1 MVWRGVCLRPRGTRK
16 SETRGTVEVAVGWDG
31 GLTGEVSGTSLAG
44 LEDDGATLVA
54 GGLES

>member
-1 MVWRGVCLRPRGTRK
+1 M
-16 SETRGTVEVAVGWDG
+16 EVAVGWDG

-54 GGLES
+54 GGLER